1 MDRIADYVY
10 RAKVL
15 RQIMS
20 NRAQTFRRV
29 NGAQSLLTVVLTSF
43 LGFVAFS
50 GSEKVKTYV
59 NWFFTADAIQVEFCV
74 NLLVFFLFV
83 LATLHMVF
91 HVGKHQNDA
100 ERAIVD
106 LTAFINRTE
115 DLISREE
122 TGQVILNQD
131 DLSRVRLDYESIT
144 RLLPANSDRDYVKA
158 KGDIQTKEKRA
169 SRLTLTP
176 QSLFDETQR
185 TQTMLALIHRSAETM
200 RILQTL
206 RQVDSRLYLGGGVV
220 RNLVWDYLHGF
231 RHATPVDDVDVIY
244 FDQLSATKDHD
255 LQIEA
260 RLKGASQNTAW
271 SVKNQARMHSAN
283 GDAPYADLK
292 DAVGKWPETATAIAA
307 RLSQAGEVEIVVP
320 HGTSDLFRLLVRPTH
335 HFRANPQRVLDR
347 ASAKR
352 WKATWP
358 RIEVLVDPPAANIAA
373 PP

>member
-1 MDRIADYVY
+1 MERIIEYVY

-29 NGAQSLLTVVLTSF
+29 NRAQSLLTVVLTSF

-50 GSEKVKTYV
+50 GSDKIRTYV
-59 NWFFTADAIQVEFCV
+59 NWLISADAAQVEFGV
-74 NLLVFFLFV
+74 NFLVFVLFV

-91 HVGKHQNDA
+91 HFGKEQNDA

-115 DLISREE
+115 DLLSREE
-122 TGQVILNQD
+122 IGQMILTQND
-131 DLSRVRLDYESIT
+131 MSRVRLEYESIT
-144 RLLPANSDRDYVKA
+144 RLLPANSDQDYVTA
-158 KGDIQTKEKRA
+158 KGDIQAKEKRA
-169 SRLTLTP
+169 SHLTLTP

-185 TQTMLALIHRSAETM
+185 VQTMLALIHRSADTM

-206 RQVDSRLYLGGGVV
+206 RQTDNRLYLGGGVV
-220 RNLVWDYLHGF
+220 RNLIWDYLHGF

-260 RLKGASQNTAW
+260 RLRAASQNTAW
-271 SVKNQARMHSAN
+271 SVKNQARMHIGN
-283 GDAPYADLK
+283 GDQPYLDLK

-307 RLSQAGEVEIVVP
+307 RLSQVGEIEIVVP
-320 HGTSDLFRLLVRPTH
+320 HGSSDLFRLLVRPTP
-335 HFRANPQRVLDR
+335 HFRANTQRILDR
-347 ASAKR
+347 AASKR

-358 RIEVLVDPPAANIAA
+358 RIEVLVDPPAAGGTPA
-373 PP
+373 P